1 MFQIL
6 QVTGDTCNCLRLCHK
21 TSLSLVAS
29 ASTKMQIDPWRFN
42 SNYSIIMV
50 KLILSLQ
57 KNCHLFGAPNS
68 LPPLFKGQR
77 AQTCV

>member
-21 TSLSLVAS
+21 TVLSLVAS
-29 ASTKMQIDPWRFN
+29 ASRTLQVYPWLIN
-42 SNYSIIMV
+42 GNYSIIMV

-57 KNCHLFGAPNS
+57 KNCHLSGAPNS
-68 LPPLFKGQR
+68 LPPLFQGQR
-77 AQTCV
+77 AQTSV